1 MREDERATVV
11 PVELQTR
18 NGVNN
23 LQYYDGIASWQ
34 HAVFYLALQYWT
46 SLMCL
51 HSSVSERGFRRW
63 LCAYVGKGVVPLPI

>member
-23 LQYYDGIASWQ
+23 LQCYDGIASWQ
-34 HAVFYLALQYWT
+34 HAVLCLALQYWT
-46 SLMCL
+46 SLVCL
-51 HSSVSERGFRRW
+51 YYSVSERGFRRC
-63 LCAYVGKGVVPLPI
+63 LCAYVGKGVAPLPI